1 MSKKCSI
8 KAHVVNKS
16 GDEVESILFNDLLK
30 YSGNDR
36 KFTNDYYK
44 VATDEEFLDAV
55 RNIAEFDENDEI
67 TFKSLKEITNMNISD
82 NKIIRG
88 LDKDLGAGIYDQAEA
103 FFKIDAFNTQNKF
116 KKKYLATVRLTPF
129 GKYAVYVV
137 PNTITNREALN
148 EAVYKANLKNQL
160 STLIKNN
167 INIKTPRFE

>member
-16 GDEVESILFNDLLK
+16 GDVVESILFNDLLK
-30 YSGNDR
+30 FSGNDR

-44 VATDEEFLDAV
+44 VATDQEFLDAV

-82 NKIIRG
+82 SKIIRG
-88 LDKDLGAGIYDQAEA
+88 LDKELGAGLYDQAEA

-116 KKKYLATVRLTPF
+116 KKKDRRMKLMFLIFIFMSFLNAQENITFLINQ
-129 GKYAVYVV
+129 KYICLQKF
-137 PNTITNREALN
+137 PM
-148 EAVYKANLKNQL
+148 
-160 STLIKNN
+160 
-167 INIKTPRFE
+167 

>member
-16 GDEVESILFNDLLK
+16 GDVVESILFNDLLK
-30 YSGNDR
+30 FSGNDR

-116 KKKYLATVRLTPF
+116 KKKYLATIRLTSF

-137 PNTITNREALN
+137 PNTAANREALN
-148 EAVYKANLKNQL
+148 EAVYNA
-160 STLIKNN
+160 
-167 INIKTPRFE
+167 